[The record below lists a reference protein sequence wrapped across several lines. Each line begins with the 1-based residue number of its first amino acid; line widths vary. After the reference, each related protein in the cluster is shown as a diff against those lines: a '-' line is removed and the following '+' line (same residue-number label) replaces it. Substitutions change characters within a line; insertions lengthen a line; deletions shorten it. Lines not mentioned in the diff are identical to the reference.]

1 VERFLSRKLPG
12 GRFVAVSEVRS
23 RTMRAIRGKHNRS
36 TEGALRMAL
45 ISAGI
50 KGWTLHPSG
59 LHGNPDIIFPGLGLA
74 IFVDGCF
81 WHGCSRCGHTPRT
94 RTAFWRAKI
103 SRNRRRDRRNT
114 NALRKQGLIVI
125 RVWEHALAGTQR
137 TRRVVERIRAA
148 ISQAEK

>member
-1 VERFLSRKLPG
+1 MELFLSRKLPG
-12 GRFVAVSEVRS
+12 GKVVGVSEIRS
-23 RTMRAIRGKHNRS
+23 RTMGAIRGKHTKS

-50 KGWTLHPSG
+50 KGWRLHPSG
-59 LHGNPDIIFPGLGLA
+59 LQGNPDIIFPDLGLA

-81 WHGCSRCGHTPRT
+81 WHGCSRCGHTPKT

-103 SRNRRRDRRNT
+103 LRNRGRDRRNT
-114 NALRKQGLIVI
+114 NALRKRGLIVI
-125 RVWEHALAGTQR
+125 RVWEHSLAGTR
-137 TRRVVERIRAA
+137 GTRKVVERLRVA